1 MSDHEPPANAA
12 EPDIPDIIE
21 SSGPQNGGHQPVERL
36 WDDDG
41 FRARTLEVA
50 QLRGLSQRDVIIGA
64 GTSTKYFE
72 PSAGRNTNIVM
83 RIAKFVDC
91 HPAYLMF
98 GPTIAPGPDSAPPP
112 PLRADSADFKSL
124 SSRGGSAEQRI
135 AIIAQ
140 IIASY
145 WMNVSLDPRAA
156 SRATDNALRQIALLS
171 Q

>member
-1 MSDHEPPANAA
+1 MSDHEPPVNA
-12 EPDIPDIIE
+12 EPDVIE
-21 SSGPQNGGHQPVERL
+21 SGGPQNGGHQPVERL

-41 FRARTLEVA
+41 FRARVLEVA
-50 QLRGLSQRDVIIGA
+50 QQRGLAQRDVIAGA
-64 GTSTKYFE
+64 GTNTKYFDA
-72 PSAGRNTNIVM
+72 SAGRNTNIVM
-83 RIAKFVDC
+83 RIAKFLDC

-98 GPTIAPGPDSAPPP
+98 GPTIAPGPESVLPSQPP
-112 PLRADSADFKSL
+112 RADSADFKSL

-156 SRATDNALRQIALLS
+156 ARIVDNSLRQIALLS
-171 Q
+171 NQ

>member
-1 MSDHEPPANAA
+1 MSDDEPLGNAKEVA
-12 EPDIPDIIE
+12 ESE
-21 SSGPQNGGHQPVERL
+21 PQSGGHQPVERL

-41 FRARTLEVA
+41 FRARVVEMA
-50 QLRGLSQRDVIIGA
+50 QLRGISQRDVIIGA
-64 GTSTKYFE
+64 GTSAKYLE

-83 RIAKFVDC
+83 RIAKFLDC

-98 GPTIAPGPDSAPPP
+98 GPTIATGPDTPPP
-112 PLRADSADFKSL
+112 PLPTRTDSSDFKSL

-156 SRATDNALRQIALLS
+156 ARITDNSLRQIALLS